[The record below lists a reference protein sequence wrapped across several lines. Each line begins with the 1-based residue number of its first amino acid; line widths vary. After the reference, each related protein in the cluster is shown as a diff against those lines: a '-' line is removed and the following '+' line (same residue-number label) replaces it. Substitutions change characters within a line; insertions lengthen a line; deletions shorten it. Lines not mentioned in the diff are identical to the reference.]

1 MENREEK
8 RKGVGECKTA
18 VDRGTGK
25 VKRQDDDEE
34 LGLREG
40 EMTEGKKQREETEEV
55 VGKVE
60 EEGSSEGKKPTAES
74 RGTDAERASEQEE
87 REHQEKQE
95 EPDNHEDE
103 ENQDDQEMQGD
114 EDE

>member
-8 RKGVGECKTA
+8 RKGVGETA
-18 VDRGTGK
+18 EDRGTRK

-114 EDE
+114 EDES